1 MCWQVYRDLD
11 YTRTKLRED
20 IRASRERGRI
30 SRPVRV
36 AAWALIAAAAILL
49 RVPALAV
56 VGLILFEGLIAPVL
70 ASPTVPRELGP
81 LAEWRAPESYRESP
95 ESLPRTRTAR

>member
-1 MCWQVYRDLD
+1 MCWQVYRDLA

-36 AAWALIAAAAILL
+36 TAWALIGGAAILL
-49 RVPALAV
+49 GIPALAV
-56 VGLILFEGLIAPVL
+56 VGVILFEGLIAPVL
-70 ASPTVPRELGP
+70 ASTAPRELGP
-81 LAEWRAPESYRESP
+81 LAEWHAPESYRESP
-95 ESLPRTRTAR
+95 ESLPRTRTSR